1 MSKAK
6 ILAVP
11 TNIITGFLGV
21 GKTSAIL
28 HLLAQKPAD
37 ERWAILVNEFGE
49 IGIDKNLFDGQL
61 NNQNSVFIREVPGGC
76 MCCAASL
83 PMQIALNQLLA
94 ESRPHR
100 LIIEPTGLGHPKEVM
115 QVLTAEHYQP
125 VLSIHKTITLVDARK
140 LSDLKYTSHDTFNQ
154 QLAIADVVIGNKQD
168 LYGTD
173 DADRLA
179 KYVSEHCRAATA
191 VMLTEHGQVSLAS
204 LDGAAV
210 NYQQPHHHEKHD
222 HQEHHHHEHGHHH
235 TVSDK
240 PLAAE
245 QELPIGGM
253 LSAENSGEGFNSLG
267 WRFAPDCVFDY
278 HQLRLLLASVEA
290 ERLKGVFITDAGIF
304 GYNLTADGL
313 TEIALDECAESRV
326 EIIATELPSDLQA
339 NLQACV
345 SSEMS

>member
-1 MSKAK
+1 MTKAN

-28 HLLAQKPAD
+28 NLLAHKPAD

-49 IGIDKNLFDGQL
+49 IGIDKSLFKGQL
-61 NNQNSVFIREVPGGC
+61 NNQNNVFIREVPGGC

-100 LIIEPTGLGHPKEVM
+100 LIIEPTGLGHPREVM

-140 LSDLKYTSHDTFNQ
+140 LSDVRYTSHDTFNQ
-154 QLAIADVVIGNKQD
+154 QLAIADVVVGNKQD
-168 LYGTD
+168 LYSTD
-173 DADRLA
+173 DGERLTQ
-179 KYVSEHCRAATA
+179 YVSEHCLAGTEL
-191 VMLTEHGQVSLAS
+191 MLTEHGQVSLDT
-204 LDGAAV
+204 LHGAAA
-210 NYQQPHHHEKHD
+210 NYQQPQHHHD
-222 HQEHHHHEHGHHH
+222 HSHHH
-235 TVSDK
+235 TASDK

-245 QELPIGGM
+245 QALPTGGM
-253 LSAENSGEGFNSLG
+253 LSAENSGEGFYSVG

-290 ERLKGVFITDAGIF
+290 ERLKGVFITDTGIF

-313 TEIALDECAESRV
+313 AEIALDECIESRV

-345 SSEMS
+345 TSEMS

>member
-1 MSKAK
+1 MTKAK

-49 IGIDKNLFDGQL
+49 IGIDKSLFDGQL
-61 NNQNSVFIREVPGGC
+61 NNQNNVFIREVPGGC

-140 LSDLKYTSHDTFNQ
+140 LTDAKYTSHDIFNQ
-154 QLAIADVVIGNKQD
+154 QLAIADVVVGNKQD

-173 DADRLA
+173 DDERLA
-179 KYVSEHCRAATA
+179 QYVSERCLAGTDL
-191 VMLTEHGQVSLAS
+191 MLTEHGQVSLDT
-204 LDGAAV
+204 LHGAAA
-210 NYQQPHHHEKHD
+210 NYQQ
-222 HQEHHHHEHGHHH
+222 HHHHDHGHHH

-245 QELPIGGM
+245 QELPVGGI
-253 LSAENSGEGFNSLG
+253 LSAENSGEGLNSVG

-313 TEIALDECAESRV
+313 SEIALEECIESRV
-326 EIIATELPSDLQA
+326 EIIAAELPPDLQT

-345 SSEMS
+345 SSKMS